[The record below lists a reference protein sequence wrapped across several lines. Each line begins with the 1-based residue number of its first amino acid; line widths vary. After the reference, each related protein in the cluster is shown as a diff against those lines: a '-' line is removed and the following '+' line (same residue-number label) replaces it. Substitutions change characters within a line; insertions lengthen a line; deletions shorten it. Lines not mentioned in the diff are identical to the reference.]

1 MHLKFDHLPFI
12 LAFQGVSQRHSHV
25 DTHIVQSFPGVT
37 DSTAWRPVIWNMA
50 DSDSSEKSIYY
61 HLFLNFPPPLRWPSP
76 CSDTSDAYSAS
87 LDIDLDTADAILL
100 TEFVN
105 TQPENRDGAQLPA
118 QTTKFVVAVLDRL
131 ATSDLEIGLVRLT
144 WQLSVD
150 WAWPKSPTVTPKS
163 SGDNSSRHRL
173 SSLFP
178 VECHRNTVDHRPCLG
193 NHSLPC

>member
-1 MHLKFDHLPFI
+1 MASYFGFKPVFQAFFVLI
-12 LAFQGVSQRHSHV
+12 GAFQGVLQRHSHV
-25 DTHIVQSFPGVT
+25 DTHIVRSFPGVT

-87 LDIDLDTADAILL
+87 LDIDLDTADAILS

-105 TQPENRDGAQLPA
+105 TQPENRDGARLPA

-131 ATSDLEIGLVRLT
+131 ATSDLWPWHRYRSTNLAAHCRLKVAEVADSDT
-144 WQLSVD
+144 EKFW
-150 WAWPKSPTVTPKS
+150 
-163 SGDNSSRHRL
+163 R
-173 SSLFP
+173 
-178 VECHRNTVDHRPCLG
+178 
-193 NHSLPC
+193 